1 MLYPFI
7 GEFKDRSVKEIFSI
21 LLKREGKK
29 RENTKKGG
37 KKLRSAFIQLLMHS
51 GKQCLEGVIQKF
63 IKMLVLNP
71 NN

>member
-1 MLYPFI
+1 MN
-7 GEFKDRSVKEIFSI
+7 
-21 LLKREGKK
+21 LKTDQSKK
-29 RENTKKGG
+29 YLVHFKKGREKKERTQKRG
-37 KKLRSAFIQLLMHS
+37 GGGKLRSAFIQLLMHS